1 MCWGDLS
8 VKMCISSHRGG
19 IGRLVATRLSAKDTA
34 EGDLNTTELRNK
46 IEKGRRV
53 LSWSRAAPRSWV
65 AKFKPIMLFP

>member
-1 MCWGDLS
+1 M
-8 VKMCISSHRGG
+8 
-19 IGRLVATRLSAKDTA
+19 VATMLMSAIDTA

-65 AKFKPIMLFP
+65 AKCEPIVLFP